1 MRRFIDVIFVD
12 PKIKRYVVLHQGEF
26 WQLPRLNLS
35 VNAWSLKQ
43 PYTGELSDIFVAKE
57 QGVACA
63 ELAQTLKTYDLPPQL
78 HGLSAI
84 GFLGWWQTNDYKWL
98 STKDVLTLDGT
109 VDTAVNTAPTAPPS
123 TAKVS
128 TPVQKPLQEPSVA
141 KPANP
146 QASSANA
153 PKTTIKPDG
162 VGNVA
167 PTPTNKPANPPK
179 QDTLP
184 QDILAKATPQPATRP
199 VAKAVEPTATPTAK
213 PAPKPSTLPKAEP
226 TAEAPKPATP
236 APKPKSADGELD
248 IFDNLLNELT
258 EEILHPH

>member
-12 PKIKRYVVLHQGEF
+12 PKIKRYIVLHQGEF

-35 VNAWSLKQ
+35 VNSWALKQ

-98 STKDVLTLDGT
+98 STKDVLTLDGA
-109 VDTAVNTAPTAPPS
+109 VDAAVNTAPPS
-123 TAKVS
+123 TTKVS
-128 TPVQKPLQEPSVA
+128 TPAQEPSVA

-146 QASSANA
+146 QASSAHTL
-153 PKTTIKPDG
+153 KTATKPDG
-162 VGNVA
+162 MGNVA

-184 QDILAKATPQPATRP
+184 QDILAKATPQPATPQPATTQP
-199 VAKAVEPTATPTAK
+199 VAKAVEPTA
-213 PAPKPSTLPKAEP
+213 
-226 TAEAPKPATP
+226 
-236 APKPKSADGELD
+236 KPKSADGELD

>member
-35 VNAWSLKQ
+35 VNAWLLKK
-43 PYTGELSDIFVAKE
+43 PYAGELSDIFVAKE

-63 ELAQTLKTYDLPPQL
+63 ELSQTLKTYDLPPQL

-98 STKDVLTLDGT
+98 STKDVLTLDGMA
-109 VDTAVNTAPTAPPS
+109 DTAVSPPPTATPK
-123 TAKVS
+123 TS
-128 TPVQKPLQEPSVA
+128 TPEPTPSVA
-141 KPANP
+141 KPTTQTLQTPPANNTP
-146 QASSANA
+146 NP
-153 PKTTIKPDG
+153 PKADGKADIKPS
-162 VGNVA
+162 VA
-167 PTPTNKPANPPK
+167 PTPTPQPASPPK
-179 QDTLP
+179 QD
-184 QDILAKATPQPATRP
+184 ILQQATPQQ
-199 VAKAVEPTATPTAK
+199 VAPKTEPKAAPTATPTPK
-213 PAPKPSTLPKAEP
+213 PAPEPTALPKAEP
-226 TAEAPKPATP
+226 KAEPPKPTPAP

>member
-146 QASSANA
+146 QASSA
-153 PKTTIKPDG
+153 KTTIKSDS
-162 VGNVA
+162 VSNVA
-167 PTPTNKPANPPK
+167 PTPTTKPANPPK

-184 QDILAKATPQPATRP
+184 QDILAKTAPQPATRP

-213 PAPKPSTLPKAEP
+213 PSTLPTAEP
-226 TAEAPKPATP
+226 TAKPATP

>member
-109 VDTAVNTAPTAPPS
+109 VDTAINTAPTAPPS
-123 TAKVS
+123 TAKAS
-128 TPVQKPLQEPSVA
+128 TSVQKPLQEPSVA

-153 PKTTIKPDG
+153 PKTAIKPDG

-167 PTPTNKPANPPK
+167 PTPTTKPANPPK

-184 QDILAKATPQPATRP
+184 QDILAKTAPPATRP

-213 PAPKPSTLPKAEP
+213 PSTLPTAEP
-226 TAEAPKPATP
+226 IAKPATP